1 MDTDYYSIDS
11 ILAENHK
18 IPCKFEIDV
27 QGLGYIDG
35 GNEKDIK
42 AGTKMLLPY
51 WLAPTLS
58 LQDWVDVEIPQPFSA
73 KVRRALAADARSVK
87 LSNLVG
93 GTGTWYGFGKMMA
106 DLLRE
111 PQSSEISTT
120 LINAFKLRLI
130 DLMDQA
136 SHFGGAASSIGSS
149 GETGEGGGEFR
160 EGLDATE
167 RELFTLAQGSVQ
179 RTKEWY
185 ETSSKLR
192 SV

>member
-18 IPCKFEIDV
+18 IQCTFKIDV
-27 QGLGYIDG
+27 PGLGYIDG

-58 LQDWVDVEIPQPFSA
+58 LQDWVDVEIPQPFGA
-73 KVRRALAADARSVK
+73 KVKRALAADARSVK

-106 DLLRE
+106 DLLQD
-111 PQSSEISTT
+111 PQSSELSAT
-120 LINAFKLRLI
+120 LLNVSGRLKSF
-130 DLMDQA
+130 L
-136 SHFGGAASSIGSS
+136 
-149 GETGEGGGEFR
+149 
-160 EGLDATE
+160 GLA
-167 RELFTLAQGSVQ
+167 
-179 RTKEWY
+179 
-185 ETSSKLR
+185 
-192 SV
+192 